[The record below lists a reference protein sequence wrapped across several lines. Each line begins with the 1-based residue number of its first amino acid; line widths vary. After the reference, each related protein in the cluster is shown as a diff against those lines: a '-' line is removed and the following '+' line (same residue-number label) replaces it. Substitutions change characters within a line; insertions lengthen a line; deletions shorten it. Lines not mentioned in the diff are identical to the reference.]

1 MSTRLDRYRAAVM
14 LAQIIGEGEPADDER
29 RLDEAFRD
37 VRDELA
43 ALRLNQQ
50 EFPQHLQRV
59 LQLIGGDT
67 FSRRVPPPLRLVT
80 EEQFELLAYPNGRGD
95 T

>member
-1 MSTRLDRYRAAVM
+1 M

-59 LQLIGGDT
+59 LQLVLQLIGGDT